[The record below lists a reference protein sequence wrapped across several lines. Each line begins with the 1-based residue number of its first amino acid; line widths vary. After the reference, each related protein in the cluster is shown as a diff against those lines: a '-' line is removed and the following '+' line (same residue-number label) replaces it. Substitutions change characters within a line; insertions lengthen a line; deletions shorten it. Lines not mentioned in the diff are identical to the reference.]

1 MDESSVIERIKSGDK
16 TTLDEIYKQYRA
28 EFISWV
34 VKQYSCSTDEAKDVY
49 QSAVLILYENIINGK
64 LTELTSSVKTYLYSV
79 GKNKMREA
87 RKITSRYK
95 FEITE
100 GLFAHNIS
108 SDTTEDELTE
118 QFNTIA
124 ASLKTL
130 GDPCSTVLQLFYYEK
145 QSMEQIADKQG
156 YKNKDT
162 AKNLKHKCLKR
173 LRKIYHEELTKHA

>member
-1 MDESSVIERIKSGDK
+1 MDESSVIEKIKSGDK
-16 TTLDEIYKQYRA
+16 STLDAIYKQYRA

-34 VKQYSCSTDEAKDVY
+34 VKQYNCGTDEAKDVY
-49 QSAVLILYENIINGK
+49 QSAVLILYENIVNGK

-100 GLFAHNIS
+100 GLFVPTAPDENS
-108 SDTTEDELTE
+108 EDELTA
-118 QFNTIA
+118 QFNTVT
-124 ASLKTL
+124 ASLNTL
-130 GDPCSTVLQLFYYEK
+130 GEPCSTVLQLFYYEK
-145 QSMEQIADKQG
+145 QSMEQIAEKQG

-173 LRKIYHEELTKHA
+173 LRKIYHEEITKHA